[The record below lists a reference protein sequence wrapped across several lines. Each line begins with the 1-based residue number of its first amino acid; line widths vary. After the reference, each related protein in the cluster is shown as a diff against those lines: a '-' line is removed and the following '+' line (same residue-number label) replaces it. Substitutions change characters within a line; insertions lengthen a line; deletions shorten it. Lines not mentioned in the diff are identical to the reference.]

1 MKAMMRPNRPVA
13 SASAKPSSAGVVIWF
28 CEAGL
33 RAIELTS
40 AAKMLPIPTP
50 APTRAM
56 QARPAPIILA
66 EARSMVLSFAW
77 LVVSVQVDGV
87 VQVDAGQ
94 DGEDVSLQHGDQQL
108 EQDEEDVEGERQD
121 AEDPHGD
128 DEAGEDHQH
137 GVAGHQVGEQPDRQR
152 QRPEQMRG

>member
-77 LVVSVQVDGV
+77 LVSVQVDGV

-94 DGEDVSLQHGDQQL
+94 DGEDISLQHGDQQL
-108 EQDEEDVEGERQD
+108 EQDEEHIEEEGKDTRD
-121 AEDPHGD
+121 DPI
-128 DEAGEDHQH
+128 AT
-137 GVAGHQVGEQPDRQR
+137 
-152 QRPEQMRG
+152 

>member
-1 MKAMMRPNRPVA
+1 MMNATTRPKRPVA

-33 RAIELTS
+33 RAIDETS
-40 AAKMLPIPTP
+40 AEKMLPMPTP

-94 DGEDVSLQHGDQQL
+94 DGEDVGLQHGDQQL
-108 EQDEEDVEGERQD
+108 EQDEEDVEGERQE
-121 AEDPHGD
+121 AEDPHGH
-128 DEAGEDHQH
+128 DEAGDYPQH
-137 GVAGHQVGEQPDRQR
+137 CLA
-152 QRPEQMRG
+152 